1 MQSRNSFSELII
13 HVYPRTYVYTFILH
27 LAYPKPVCQEQK
39 NRIKLPLKNM
49 RKPRERKCVKEKECV
64 CVYLPK
70 ERSGQGDSY
79 SAKTVASVLH
89 NILHGRLAFI
99 SFGV

>member
-1 MQSRNSFSELII
+1 
-13 HVYPRTYVYTFILH
+13 
-27 LAYPKPVCQEQK
+27 
-39 NRIKLPLKNM
+39 M